1 MSILFGYLSSK
12 LEDGL
17 PYYLSQA
24 QKQGKSVRTIAK
36 ELHELTHIHV
46 SKSSIDRWIREI

>member
-1 MSILFGYLSSK
+1 MSVLFSYLNDR

-17 PYYLSQA
+17 PVYLSQA
-24 QKQGKSVRTIAK
+24 QKAGKSVRTIAK

-46 SKSSIDRWIREI
+46 SKSSIDRWLK